1 MVVRKDDGQPRTL
14 TKLGAR
20 HDSKHTSRRRRDRTR
35 QQLYPVSWRCIQRR
49 NAAHRNACLGPSNGN
64 VETPRPSRRN
74 GIPAGEAL
82 FAIDDQQSEIAA
94 TQTELDAMRAELDA
108 NQVYV
113 DELKRMITVSGTR
126 LTLRASRITL
136 DSELTVANGE
146 LECDLL
152 TTEAVDSESYTP
164 GAGNVW

>member
-94 TQTELDAMRAELDA
+94 TQTELDA

>member
-1 MVVRKDDGQPRTL
+1 MTRNTLLAVAAIALASSSILSAGDVFNGVTPRTATL
-14 TKLGAR
+14 AS
-20 HDSKHTSRRRRDRTR
+20 DRRTEM
-35 QQLYPVSWRCIQRR
+35 QRLQDQVDEM
-49 NAAHRNACLGPSNGN
+49 AFLL
-64 VETPRPSRRN
+64 
-74 GIPAGEAL
+74 GEAL
-82 FAIDDQQSEIAA
+82 FAIDDQQSESAA
-94 TQTELDAMRAELDA
+94 TQTELDA